1 MNNPYKYSGK
11 RLKMSMARELII
23 EFFKGKTAHKQEIIR
38 RVDEIHLEGGGKQ
51 SDNIIHPVTDALN
64 AMKRKGLANNPNPGD
79 GIWEIYGQAD
89 DEGVDDDTD
98 NSGDEVRKIG
108 SGNNSVYVYYYP
120 TYKHHAELQGE
131 ETWPC
136 KIGSS
141 EYSNPIH
148 RVLQQAGT
156 GMPEK
161 PKIALVIQTH
171 RPTDLENAMHTLLE
185 RDRMSDAPGT
195 EWFMTNPSK
204 IEDIYKIINQD
215 YS

>member
-1 MNNPYKYSGK
+1 MNNEYKYSGK
-11 RLKMSMARELII
+11 RLTMSVARELIL
-23 EFFKGKTAHKQEIIR
+23 EFFKGQTVHKQEIIR

-64 AMKRKGLANNPNPGD
+64 AMKRKNLANNPTPGD
-79 GIWEIYGQAD
+79 GIWEIYGQTD
-89 DEGVDDDTD
+89 DEGIDDTD
-98 NSGDEVRKIG
+98 NSGDKVRKIG

-136 KIGSS
+136 KIGHS

-148 RVLQQAGT
+148 RILQQVGT

-161 PKIALVIQTH
+161 PEIALVIQTNMPEDVEAAIH
-171 RPTDLENAMHTLLE
+171 KLLDRDLIP
-185 RDRMSDAPGT
+185 DSPGK
-195 EWFMTNPSK
+195 EWFLTNPSRVEE
-204 IEDIYKIINQD
+204 IFNIINKS